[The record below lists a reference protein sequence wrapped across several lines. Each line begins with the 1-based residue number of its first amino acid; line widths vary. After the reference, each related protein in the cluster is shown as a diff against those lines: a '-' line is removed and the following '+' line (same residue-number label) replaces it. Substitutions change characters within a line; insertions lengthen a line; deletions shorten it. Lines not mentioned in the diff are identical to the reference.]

1 MPARWRARQPAP
13 RRLPPGRRA
22 PTHRVGRTIRTTT
35 VTWNAQLARLERRT
49 IRCPAAPGTDG
60 ELISELATPQ
70 RNSPG
75 QAREWTRQR
84 TPAAVTAATAE
95 TPLQITS
102 VRSGAS
108 SGSRDFWWSGS
119 DLGFLLRLVPG
130 TAGVGEC
137 VPQRPSCGHA
147 AVPRRERA
155 VPRRG
160 CGARHPGLLALRS
173 ANGLGP
179 PAGTGGPAPTA
190 FNRAGEKVR
199 TTRGRL
205 PRVICEAGPR
215 RVCGLAVPSSG
226 RRSRAPVTGAGGEVL
241 VRRPLPGSWRC
252 RRR

>member
-1 MPARWRARQPAP
+1 MPA
-13 RRLPPGRRA
+13 G
-22 PTHRVGRTIRTTT
+22 
-35 VTWNAQLARLERRT
+35 
-49 IRCPAAPGTDG
+49 
-60 ELISELATPQ
+60 
-70 RNSPG
+70 
-75 QAREWTRQR
+75 
-84 TPAAVTAATAE
+84 TAARTG
-95 TPLQITS
+95 LQITS

-130 TAGVGEC
+130 TAGAGEC
-137 VPQRPSCGHA
+137 VPRRPSRGHA

-199 TTRGRL
+199 ATRGRL

-226 RRSRAPVTGAGGEVL
+226 RRSRAPVRAQEVKRWSGGLRRAAGGAGGDSGSPAGAVDDHGVDPAQQRGGARDPGL
-241 VRRPLPGSWRC
+241 RAPRAGRGRHADLP
-252 RRR
+252 